1 MTLIV
6 ERPAK
11 PVRLA
16 AVRALLALGGAVAAL
31 GAALLVWGVRQ
42 QVAWSDCHL
51 HCAGRSPWPVT
62 AVGILLLLGGGFFT
76 AWTAVAEHAGRVLH
90 PLGHDLDERDRLR
103 RVGRAGVAR
112 VLQATEAGTDPVG
125 DPVVEVQLAVEVE
138 GSAPYEVRQRTAVPR
153 GRLDRLHAGRSLP
166 VLVDPHDPERLV
178 VEWA

>member
-6 ERPAK
+6 G
-11 PVRLA
+11 LG
-16 AVRALLALGGAVAAL
+16 AVRAFLALGGAVAAL
-31 GAALLVWGVRQ
+31 GAGLLVWAVRQ
-42 QVAWSDCHL
+42 QVAWSDCHA

-62 AVGILLLLGGGFFT
+62 AVGILLMLGGVFFA

-90 PLGHDLDERDRLR
+90 PLGTDLDERDRLR
-103 RVGRAGVAR
+103 RVGTAGVAR
-112 VLQATEAGTDPVG
+112 VLRATEAGTDRVG

-138 GSAPYEVRQRTAVPR
+138 GKPPYEVRQRTAVPR

-166 VLVDPHDPERLV
+166 VLIDPQDPERLI